1 LGFDGEIELIGLVLE
16 LVEYQARMLE
26 LCLAFS
32 ARGCPYAYAD
42 DTKPAE
48 LGAVLN

>member
-32 ARGCPYAYAD
+32 ARGCP
-42 DTKPAE
+42 THTPMIQNQ
-48 LGAVLN
+48 LS